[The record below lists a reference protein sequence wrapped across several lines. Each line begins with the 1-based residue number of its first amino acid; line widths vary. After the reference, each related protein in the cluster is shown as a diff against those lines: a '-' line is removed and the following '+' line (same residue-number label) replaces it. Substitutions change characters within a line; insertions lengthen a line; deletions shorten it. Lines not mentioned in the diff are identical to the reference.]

1 MMDRCALRSVSNPE
15 KNSVAG
21 LHPTRFTAK
30 EKRKRKREREREKEK
45 KEKEKKGKLI
55 LFFGSHFHFNTK
67 KFSSSLDYFRFD
79 SLCIKVFNL
88 NCIHA

>member
-30 EKRKRKREREREKEK
+30 EKRKRKREREREKQK
-45 KEKEKKGKLI
+45 KEKEKKGKLKYYFLVLIFI
-55 LFFGSHFHFNTK
+55 LTLK
-67 KFSSSLDYFRFD
+67 SSLQVWIIFVSILYVSKF
-79 SLCIKVFNL
+79 LI
-88 NCIHA
+88 

>member
-1 MMDRCALRSVSNPE
+1 MDRCALRSVSNPE

-30 EKRKRKREREREKEK
+30 EKRKRKERKIK
-45 KEKEKKGKLI
+45 I

>member
-1 MMDRCALRSVSNPE
+1 MDRCALRSVSNPE

-45 KEKEKKGKLI
+45 KEKEKKGKLKYYFLVLIFI
-55 LFFGSHFHFNTK
+55 LTLK
-67 KFSSSLDYFRFD
+67 SSLQVWIIFVSILYASKF
-79 SLCIKVFNL
+79 FNL